1 MKKSFYLILIL
12 TTVFFSCN
20 SNKEDT
26 RPNILFIMSDDHA
39 YQAVSSYGY
48 NLNNTPNI
56 DRIAKEG
63 AIFKNSFVTNSIC
76 APSRAVMLT
85 GKHSFLNGKV
95 DNIQDFN
102 WDQNSFAKELKKS
115 GYQTALIG
123 KIHLRGLPQG
133 FDYSAVLPGQG
144 HYYNPDFIIDGVM
157 ERIQGYVTTITTN
170 LSLDWLK
177 NKREKNKPFL
187 LLYHQKAPHRN
198 WQSEEKYLTLFDDK
212 TFDFPS
218 NFFDDYKGRKAAA
231 AQEMM
236 ISASEDQLAKTHGP
250 GGHGRW
256 GHDFKL
262 LTDPYGRD
270 TRFNQELERF
280 TPEQK
285 KAWLDAYTPKNDAMR
300 NANLKGKDLALWK
313 FNRYLKDYLRTIQSV
328 DDGVGEVL
336 NYLDEA
342 GLSDNTIVVYTSD
355 QGFYLGEHGW
365 FDKRFMYEE
374 SLKTPFLIR
383 YPKEIPAG
391 SQVNELI
398 QNLDYAPTF
407 LDYANV
413 KIPQDMQGESFRK
426 IVSNET
432 EEWRDAIYYTYYEY
446 PSVHMVKRHY
456 GIRTDRYKL
465 IHFYYDIDEWELF
478 DLKNDPNE
486 MNNIYD
492 DPKYSEI
499 KQQMHKKLSELRV
512 KYGDSKEMDQKNL
525 DRYLGAIK
533 DGKVWGIKKWD
544 K

>member
-413 KIPQDMQGESFRK
+413 KIPEDMQGESFRK

>member
-39 YQAVSSYGY
+39 YQAISSYGY

-280 TPEQK
+280 TPQQK

-342 GLSDNTIVVYTSD
+342 GLTDNTIVVYTSD

-413 KIPQDMQGESFRK
+413 KIPEDMQGESFRK

-499 KQQMHKKLSELRV
+499 KEQMHKKLSELRV

>member
-39 YQAVSSYGY
+39 YQAISSYGY

-499 KQQMHKKLSELRV
+499 KEQMHKKLSELRV